1 MKLHQ
6 KMKIFLIFLII
17 AYTSITAAS
26 AGSFTDLE
34 QKINNTTGIL
44 TLSEDYIYDG
54 SVDSKFSDG
63 IPINKNLIIDGNGKT
78 IDADGQIRIFN
89 ISYGVEVTMENIT
102 FQNGNTT
109 EGGGAIFCIG
119 ELTVKN
125 CTFTDNKARMGGA
138 LFTTTQHLTV
148 EDSTFKNNSASDAG
162 GSIFTGEDT
171 TITGSFFQNNTAP
184 DGSIYLMYIMNDVT
198 GEENLLNYNIIL
210 ESGIAIYNSG
220 SGTINADFNW
230 WGDNNDPLLKVTGD
244 QIEINNYYT
253 IRLAS
258 IDSPKYNEEYEFD
271 YIFEL
276 NDNGD
281 HDSSLL
287 PEFIVDIK
295 YNTGLT
301 DSIDG
306 RYNETLA
313 VIIDTIQDNEI
324 EAYFL
329 DTSVTSLTFRIKG
342 IVDLTID
349 LSKSVVNVEELIEI
363 TIEATDQDGRPMDI
377 DVKLYAND
385 ILSDTVTLV
394 NGVGK
399 GDYTPTDIGVVT
411 IRAEFKDDD
420 YNDAEAE
427 ETFAAKGTVELT
439 IDLSKNVV
447 NVGEQIEITIEATDQ
462 DGSPMDIDV
471 KLYANGTLIDTV
483 TLVNGVGK
491 SDYTP
496 TKVGI
501 VTMKA
506 EFKDD
511 DYNDAEAEETFAVKG
526 TVELTIDLSKSVVNV
541 GEQIEITIEATDQ
554 DGSPMDIDVKLY
566 ANDTLIDTVTLVN
579 GVGKGDYTPT
589 DVGIVT
595 IRAEFKDD
603 DYNDAEAEETFAVK
617 GTVELTIDLSKS
629 VVNVGEQ
636 IEITIEA
643 TDQDGRPMDIDVK
656 LYANDILI
664 DTVTLVNGVGKG
676 DYTPTDIGV
685 VTIRAEF
692 KDDDYNDAEAEEK
705 FAVKGT
711 VKLTIDLSK
720 NIVNVGEQIEIT
732 IEATDQNGSPMD
744 IDVKLYANGTLID
757 TVTLINGVGKG
768 DYTPTDVGV
777 VTIRAEFKDD
787 DYNGAEADEKIT
799 VKNPPSIGSSGSSG
813 SNRPSSSNIE
823 IEISD
828 ATIVLGEEIDVT
840 IQLIGRNTPLA
851 NKKVILYEN
860 GKIYGEYVTD
870 ENGLAKIKYMPSVP
884 GEYELKIV
892 FPGNNLHTGSESTA
906 IIKVIE
912 SSPLEPTDPQS
923 PAPPDL
929 TEPPANETN
938 IPIIIILTVLFVIL
952 TSELCLIYITHTKRK
967 GR

>member
-427 ETFAAKGTVELT
+427 E
-439 IDLSKNVV
+439 
-447 NVGEQIEITIEATDQ
+447 
-462 DGSPMDIDV
+462 
-471 KLYANGTLIDTV
+471 
-483 TLVNGVGK
+483 
-491 SDYTP
+491 
-496 TKVGI
+496 
-501 VTMKA
+501 
-506 EFKDD
+506 
-511 DYNDAEAEETFAVKG
+511 
-526 TVELTIDLSKSVVNV
+526 
-541 GEQIEITIEATDQ
+541 
-554 DGSPMDIDVKLY
+554 
-566 ANDTLIDTVTLVN
+566 
-579 GVGKGDYTPT
+579 
-589 DVGIVT
+589 
-595 IRAEFKDD
+595 
-603 DYNDAEAEETFAVK
+603 
-617 GTVELTIDLSKS
+617 
-629 VVNVGEQ
+629 
-636 IEITIEA
+636 
-643 TDQDGRPMDIDVK
+643 
-656 LYANDILI
+656 
-664 DTVTLVNGVGKG
+664 
-676 DYTPTDIGV
+676 
-685 VTIRAEF
+685 
-692 KDDDYNDAEAEEK
+692 K